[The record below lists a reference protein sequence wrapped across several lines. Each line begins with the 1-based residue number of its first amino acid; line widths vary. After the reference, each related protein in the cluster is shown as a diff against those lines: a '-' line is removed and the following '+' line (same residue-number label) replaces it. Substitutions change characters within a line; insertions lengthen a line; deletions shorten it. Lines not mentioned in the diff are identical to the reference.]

1 MIILKVEVRADGVH
15 ISGYVNAVMRES
27 KPVVTKNNGVVNE
40 IIEEKV
46 FQRALEKSMNVTAQL
61 DHREDRVIADT
72 SNGTLELREDNIGLH
87 AELRTSDK
95 EVVENASKLSGWS
108 FGFRNPT
115 EEIEQRADKYPLRR
129 ITSLDIDHVALLLH
143 KSPAYS
149 ATSIELRA
157 EQEEVIETR
166 STEENVDFVD
176 TSVETPS
183 TEKEDLNYK
192 MNNRLLEIKHNI

>member
-1 MIILKVEVRADGVH
+1 MKVEVRADGVH

-27 KPVVTKNNGVVNE
+27 KPVVTKRNNVVTVVNE

-61 DHREDRVIADT
+61 DHREDRIIADT

-157 EQEEVIETR
+157 EQEETIELR
-166 STEENVDFVD
+166 
-176 TSVETPS
+176 
-183 TEKEDLNYK
+183 
-192 MNNRLLEIKHNI
+192 

>member
-1 MIILKVEVRADGVH
+1 MKVEVRADGVH

-72 SNGTLELREDNIGLH
+72 SNGTLELRDYNIGLH

-95 EVVENASKLSGWS
+95 EVVEKDSK
-108 FGFRNPT
+108 
-115 EEIEQRADKYPLRR
+115 
-129 ITSLDIDHVALLLH
+129 
-143 KSPAYS
+143 
-149 ATSIELRA
+149 
-157 EQEEVIETR
+157 
-166 STEENVDFVD
+166 
-176 TSVETPS
+176 
-183 TEKEDLNYK
+183 
-192 MNNRLLEIKHNI
+192 